1 MNMAVLGIEWFPGHP
16 TARPRWLAANA
27 VESMVTE
34 VLKQLKTPLVAP
46 SAVLLHCASHTSE
59 GQGTTCVA
67 VA

>member
-1 MNMAVLGIEWFPGHP
+1 
-16 TARPRWLAANA
+16 LAANA

-59 GQGTTCVA
+59 GQGTTCGA